1 MSNNISVVF
10 NNEGNVMYYIDSI
23 DRPDE
28 QFYSYFKE
36 FVNRLPLPLQ
46 GKIDI
51 VSEYE
56 EEQPIRGTD
65 PKNAQDYIDFCYI
78 DRKWSDENS

>member
-1 MSNNISVVF
+1 MSDNISIVF
-10 NNEGNVMYYIDSI
+10 KNERSAMYYIDSI

-28 QFYSYFKE
+28 QFYKYFKE
-36 FVNRLPLPLQ
+36 FVNRLPKSLQ
-46 GKIDI
+46 EKVGI

-56 EEQPIRGTD
+56 EEESIRGID

>member
-10 NNEGNVMYYIDSI
+10 NDEGNVMYYIDSI

-28 QFYSYFKE
+28 QFYTYFEE
-36 FVNRLPLPLQ
+36 FVNRLPESLQ
-46 GKIDI
+46 EKVSI

-56 EEQPIRGTD
+56 EEGAIRGID